1 MYENE
6 MNDLYIQYSK
16 MPLKEKYQKK
26 ISLYIA
32 EKFLSALHELQ
43 LPQAS
48 IDYVLAY
55 NYEQNMSYVQRIMAT
70 AYKQNKNFAC
80 EIFHVTIEQLEEFGW
95 RAFNG
100 KKEDYIVKFNRTLN
114 EYGIT
119 NKASITMF
127 MATMA
132 HESNFGIDN
141 IEGMRNGKETLSADN
156 WSSYIKRVSSGS
168 TMKFD
173 ERGAGYIQLSWKDSQ
188 DTFLKEIGAY
198 DNKLSDEVDR
208 VHYIAANYSLE
219 ASAWFWGTTN
229 VKKTGVGSLN
239 DYASTYGNTEGIF
252 LITQYFVNGFTANSD
267 DLEIIRNGGEYEIK
281 EGRLIVGNHSN
292 PLPKNW
298 EDRSEKYKKAYDVF
312 GK

>member
-1 MYENE
+1 
-6 MNDLYIQYSK
+6 
-16 MPLKEKYQKK
+16 
-26 ISLYIA
+26 
-32 EKFLSALHELQ
+32 
-43 LPQAS
+43 
-48 IDYVLAY
+48 
-55 NYEQNMSYVQRIMAT
+55 MSYVQRIMAT

-132 HESNFGIDN
+132 HESNFGIEN
-141 IEGMRNGKETLSADN
+141 IEGMRNGKETLRADN

-173 ERGAGYIQLSWKDSQ
+173 ERGAGYIQLSWKDTQ

-198 DNKLSDEVDR
+198 DNMLSDEVDR